1 MKVEMGWLADSVRDD
16 SVRQEEIIER
26 TEGGDARLE
35 DGCSRVQSGDNMTK
49 DQSAGESSR
58 GKSSASDKCGNQTEG
73 TEQQMI
79 KIQQTVKTKQESS
92 GSESCSYLF

>member
-1 MKVEMGWLADSVRDD
+1 MMKVEMGWLADSVRDD

-58 GKSSASDKCGNQTEG
+58 GKSSGR
-73 TEQQMI
+73 QQLQISVEI
-79 KIQQTVKTKQESS
+79 KQRGRNSR
-92 GSESCSYLF
+92 